1 MKNSST
7 CTSVEVHCS
16 ACAWPVLAIA
26 IDHSMTLLN
35 ASPHPYE
42 NISLE
47 MEFTILDPPR
57 HPHRYICSWS
67 NLMYVLVIGT
77 ALALYLHLRDSFLPV
92 LSLDG
97 CVAQGWKYPEVWV
110 YYRDSCFFWMFVF
123 LINERQLHN
132 DHKIKW
138 NTDTNGWSYLQ
149 M

>member
-1 MKNSST
+1 MCPTAMNAAAEFIRSMKNSST

-42 NISLE
+42 NVSLK

-57 HPHRYICSWS
+57 HPHRYRCSWS

-77 ALALYLHLRDSFLPV
+77 RFLYLYIFIKGI
-92 LSLDG
+92 LSCLLS
-97 CVAQGWKYPEVWV
+97 AWMRVWCSLEIS
-110 YYRDSCFFWMFVF
+110 RS
-123 LINERQLHN
+123 LGL
-132 DHKIKW
+132 
-138 NTDTNGWSYLQ
+138 L
-149 M
+149 